1 MPSDDYALTSGGGG
15 ALKLKG
21 GKVDKKKKKKKRAKT
36 HLEKNLTTSDDAAS
50 SRELVTNKK
59 DAREDAEDRIDE
71 DERDGESTAQKTES
85 ERQYEETK
93 KKRVS
98 YLTSALAF
106 APPPKHVLWAVDV
119 LINAVT
125 QNGGKVGLPF

>member
-21 GKVDKKKKKKKRAKT
+21 AKIDKKKKKKRVKT
-36 HLEKNLTTSDDAAS
+36 DLEKNLTTGDDAAS
-50 SRELVTNKK
+50 SRELVANKK
-59 DAREDAEDRIDE
+59 DASEDAEGRVEGDE
-71 DERDGESTAQKTES
+71 EDGTSAAQKTES

-98 YLTSALAF
+98 PFASTHTF
-106 APPPKHVLWAVDV
+106 RAPPRYIV
-119 LINAVT
+119 
-125 QNGGKVGLPF
+125 